1 MALLSF
7 FVLLADAKR
16 TLRGAG
22 KRLGGSTW
30 RRESG
35 RERQRD
41 LSFLFSLAQFDAF
54 FQFSYFSLFLLPP
67 AMLPLN
73 TSASPA
79 RASAAQAA
87 AASGRRKAATR
98 RTSVIGGAA
107 LAGAALILLLHRRE
121 SGSGSRPLL
130 DRAGGGGEPVSSAS
144 SSSFSHAPPAKQGAG
159 LVLW

>member
-22 KRLGGSTW
+22 KRLGALGGAKVDEKGNAICLFFFPWPNSMPFF
-30 RRESG
+30 SFHIS
-35 RERQRD
+35 
-41 LSFLFSLAQFDAF
+41 LSFSF
-54 FQFSYFSLFLLPP
+54 PP